1 VIDAATLAGEQAVSF
16 TVTGGWAHFRR
27 VDANR
32 TKLTYRLPPRTTVA
46 GLCAA
51 VLGRDRDSYY
61 ELFGEDVSAV
71 GIGIDPA
78 HPTRTVS
85 LPTQSLKTAHNEGI
99 RTVETE
105 AGNVRLP
112 DPSHPRQRYAYE
124 MLIDPG
130 YRIDV
135 WLAEGEAHR
144 ALADRLSE
152 GRSEY
157 ALSLGLSECLAT
169 VRPETVSEPMIEPV
183 GERDEQGKKRTGKGE
198 PGGESENGDTS
209 AGADGDSH
217 DHGRGRDTPT
227 IAVDSAVPVPTAVV
241 GQAET
246 TITTERSPGW
256 MRADG
261 DSRVTEG
268 WIDWQ
273 FDPAG
278 SPISVR
284 PTAEGGPSPVRL
296 GDRTVVM
303 T

>member
-1 VIDAATLAGEQAVSF
+1 VIDAATLIGERAVSF

-32 TKLTYRLPPRTTVA
+32 TKMTYRLPPRTTVA

-61 ELFGEDVSAV
+61 ELFGEEVSAI
-71 GIGIDPA
+71 GIGIDPT

-85 LPTQSLKTAHNEGI
+85 LPIQSLKTAKGEGI
-99 RTVETE
+99 RTVETG
-105 AGNVRLP
+105 AGTVRLP
-112 DPSHPRQRYAYE
+112 DPSYPRQRYAYE

-135 WLAEGEAHR
+135 WLAKEEAHR
-144 ALADRLSE
+144 ALADRLAE

-169 VRPETVSEPMIEPV
+169 VRPETVTEPTIEPID
-183 GERDEQGKKRTGKGE
+183 ERGDREATTTDED
-198 PGGESENGDTS
+198 PG
-209 AGADGDSH
+209 
-217 DHGRGRDTPT
+217 HGRGRDTST
-227 IAVDSAVPVPTAVV
+227 IAVDSAIPVPTVVV
-241 GQAET
+241 GEAGT

-256 MRADG
+256 MRTDG
-261 DSRVTEG
+261 GSRVTDG

-273 FDPAG
+273 FDPTG
-278 SPISVR
+278 R
-284 PTAEGGPSPVRL
+284 PVSIRPAAKDNPSPVRL
-296 GDRTVVM
+296 GDRTVVL

>member
-1 VIDAATLAGEQAVSF
+1 VIDATTLIGERAVSF

-32 TKLTYRLPPRTTVA
+32 TKMTYRLPPRTTVA

-61 ELFGEDVSAV
+61 ELFGEGVSAI

-85 LPTQSLKTAHNEGI
+85 LPIQSLMTAKGEGI
-99 RTVETE
+99 RTVKTE
-105 AGNVRLP
+105 AGTVRLP
-112 DPSHPRQRYAYE
+112 DPSYPRQRYAYK

-135 WLAEGEAHR
+135 WLADEEARR

-169 VRPETVSEPMIEPV
+169 VRPETVTESTIEPI
-183 GERDEQGKKRTGKGE
+183 GERDNRERE
-198 PGGESENGDTS
+198 AAS
-209 AGADGDSH
+209 ANDGNSH
-217 DHGRGRDTPT
+217 GHGRGRDTPT
-227 IAVDSAVPVPTAVV
+227 IAADSAVPVPTAVV
-241 GQAET
+241 GQAGR

-256 MRADG
+256 MRTEG
-261 DSRVTEG
+261 GSRVTDG

-273 FDPAG
+273 FDPTG
-278 SPISVR
+278 SQVSIR
-284 PTAEGGPSPVRL
+284 AHAEGEPMPIRL
-296 GDRTVVM
+296 DDRTVVM